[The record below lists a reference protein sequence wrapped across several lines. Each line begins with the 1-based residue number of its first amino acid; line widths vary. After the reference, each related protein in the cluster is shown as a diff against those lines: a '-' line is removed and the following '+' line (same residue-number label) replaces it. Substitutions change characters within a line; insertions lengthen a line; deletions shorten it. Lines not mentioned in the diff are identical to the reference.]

1 VTGEMDAERFKES
14 TAGRLIPV
22 GRGEQ
27 AYWAFVPHDLPPEI
41 QWDKELAVVLAEA
54 AGGLAELKGVG
65 RTMPNPHLLV
75 GPFVRREAVLSSR
88 IEGTQT
94 DIADLY
100 SYEAAQLSLPGLGDN
115 ESFRSDAHEVLNYVR
130 ALEYGLQRLDT
141 LPVSLRLIR
150 ECHARLMEGVR
161 GEHATPGEFR
171 TRQNWIGRP
180 GCLLNEADF
189 VPPPPSEM
197 RGALDALERYVHEGN
212 DDPDLV
218 RLAFI
223 HYQFEVTH
231 PFVDGNGRIGRL
243 LVSLL
248 LVHWGL
254 LPLPLLYLSAF
265 FERHRDEY
273 YDLLMAVS
281 ERGAWK
287 EWVEFFLSGV
297 AEQANDASG
306 RAKGLQELQANW
318 RGRLASERSALASR
332 LADMLFET
340 PVVSIPQVQESLNVT
355 YPTAQKHVERL
366 VEADILRQTGE
377 SSYGKTYVA
386 WEILDIITV
395 P

>member
-1 VTGEMDAERFKES
+1 MDAERFRNS
-14 TAGRLIPV
+14 TAGRLVRV
-22 GRGEQ
+22 GRGEE
-27 AYWAFVPHDLPPEI
+27 AYWAFAPHDLPPEI

-100 SYEAAQLSLPGLGDN
+100 SYEAGQLSLPGLGDN
-115 ESFRSDAHEVLNYVR
+115 ESSRSDAHEVLNYVR
-130 ALEYGLQRLDT
+130 ALEYGLERLDT

-180 GCLLNEADF
+180 ECLLNEADF

-197 RGALDALERYVHEGN
+197 RGALDAFEKYLHEGN

-265 FERHRDEY
+265 FERHRDVY

-287 EWVEFFLSGV
+287 EWVEFFLRGV
-297 AEQANDASG
+297 AEQAKDATA
-306 RAKGLQELQANW
+306 RAKQLQDLQANW
-318 RGRLASERSALASR
+318 HARLAGERSALASR

-340 PVVSIPQVQESLNVT
+340 PVMSIPQVQHCLNVT
-355 YPTAQKHVERL
+355 YPTAQKHVLRL
-366 VEADILRQTGE
+366 VEADILHQTGE
-377 SSYGKTYVA
+377 SSYGKTFAA
-386 WEILDIITV
+386 WEILHIITAL
-395 P
+395 